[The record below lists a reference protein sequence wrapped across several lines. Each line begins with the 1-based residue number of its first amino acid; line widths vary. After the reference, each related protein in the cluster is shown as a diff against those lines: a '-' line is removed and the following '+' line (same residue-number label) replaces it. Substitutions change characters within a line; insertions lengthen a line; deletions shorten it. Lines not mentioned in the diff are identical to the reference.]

1 MALTFTEKK
10 RVKMGNAYA
19 VAASIT
25 FDDSYPTGGEAL
37 AASAFGLNEVTL
49 MLCETASG
57 YMFQYDYANAKLKA
71 YYPRAAVSGTLA
83 ADVAEGATPVTSSA
97 ANGAIVTLTGN
108 PAVAAGAGAEVTNAT
123 NLSSVTVRAMAI
135 GV

>member
-1 MALTFTEKK
+1 MALTITEKK

-19 VAASIT
+19 VAADVT
-25 FDDSYPTGGEAL
+25 FDSSYPTNGEAL
-37 AASAFGLNEVTL
+37 AASAFGLNEISL
-49 MLCETASG
+49 LLCETASG
-57 YMFQYDYANAKLKA
+57 YMFQYDYTNAKLKA

-83 ADVAEGATPVTSSA
+83 AAVAEGATPVTSSA

-123 NLSSVTVRAMAI
+123 NLSTITTRVMAI

>member
-1 MALTFTEKK
+1 
-10 RVKMGNAYA
+10 MGNAYA
-19 VAASIT
+19 VAADVT
-25 FDDSYPTGGEAL
+25 FDSSYPTNGEAL
-37 AASAFGLNEVTL
+37 AASAFGLNEISL
-49 MLCETASG
+49 LLCETASG
-57 YMFQYDYANAKLKA
+57 YMFQYDYTNAKLKA

-83 ADVAEGATPVTSSA
+83 AAVAVGATPVTSSA

-123 NLSSVTVRAMAI
+123 NLSTITTRVMAI

>member
-1 MALTFTEKK
+1 MALTFAENK

-19 VAASIT
+19 VAANIT
-25 FDDSYPTGGEAL
+25 FDSSYPTGGEAL
-37 AASAFGLNEVTL
+37 TAAAFGLNAISL

-57 YMFQYDYANAKLKA
+57 YMFQYDYSNAKLKA
-71 YYPRAAVSGTLA
+71 YYPRAAVAGTLA
-83 ADVAEGATPVTSSA
+83 AAVAEGDTPVTSSA

-108 PAVAAGAGAEVTNAT
+108 PAVATAAGAEVTNAT
-123 NLSSVTVRAMAI
+123 NLSTITVRVMAI